1 MSDRM
6 FTLSIRMEG
15 AAFGEE
21 GPDREYD
28 QKQAVAL
35 LLVKAA
41 LMVGQDLERA
51 GPLMDDN
58 GNTVGRFWMTGI
70 PSEHRS
76 KE

>member
-1 MSDRM
+1 MDRM

-28 QKQAVAL
+28 QKQEVERL
-35 LLVKAA
+35 LREAA
-41 LMVGQDLERA
+41 LEVGQNLARSGALRDS
-51 GPLMDDN
+51 N

-70 PSEHRS
+70 PSEHHG